1 MIQPMHKKAETD
13 GKEVGADGASGM
25 IGDYADL
32 TPDSILESVEAA
44 TGRRLTGMTTALPSY
59 INRVYALQAADG
71 THLVAKFYRP
81 GRWSE
86 PALREEHAFVLEC
99 AAAEIPV
106 IAPMPLA
113 NGDTLGRTADGIA
126 FALYPKRWGRQI
138 EINEDAMWR
147 RLGGV
152 IGRLHVVGSRTD
164 APHRVVL
171 HPAESSESDLA
182 LLLDPDAALIPGDQA
197 DTFGR
202 VCDDILDQII
212 PLFDDVEAIR
222 LHGDCHRANVLN
234 RPDEGLMLIDF
245 DDMAMGPP
253 IQDLWMIL
261 PGHLSETRRELD
273 LLIEGYEQFREF
285 DDRTLCLVEP
295 LRAMRLIY
303 FLAWCGRQARD
314 FTFRKHYPDWGTRAF
329 WNREIAVLMEQHERI
344 VANLP

>member
-1 MIQPMHKKAETD
+1 MQPMHKKSGAEE
-13 GKEVGADGASGM
+13 KGASPDGEPGAM
-25 IGDYADL
+25 GDYAAL

-44 TGRRLTGMTTALPSY
+44 TGRRLNGMTTALPSY

-71 THLVAKFYRP
+71 AHLVAKFYRP
-81 GRWSE
+81 NRWSE
-86 PALREEHAFVLEC
+86 AALREEHAFVLEC

-138 EINEDAMWR
+138 EITEDAIWR

-152 IGRLHVVGSRTD
+152 IGRLHVVGSRIS
-164 APHRVVL
+164 APHRVAL
-171 HPAESSESDLA
+171 HPTGSTASDIA
-182 LLLDPDAALIPGDQA
+182 LLLDARTALIPEDQA
-197 DTFGR
+197 ATFDR
-202 VCDDILDQII
+202 VCGDILDQII
-212 PLFDDVEAIR
+212 PLFDEVESIR

-285 DDRTLCLVEP
+285 DDRTMCLVEP

-344 VANLP
+344 VESLP